1 MSTVSPTSVPSVDIS
16 SPELEA
22 IAQVVGY
29 YADGLRHGSVETL
42 QKAFH
47 PQAIMSGY
55 FNDDLM
61 LMPMEGFHDLVRSVP
76 APADS
81 GEPFRHEIKAVQV
94 TGQTAT
100 VEIAEYSFLG
110 HDFKTCFH
118 MIRMDGRWQIIS
130 KMFSTVGPAQRS

>member
-1 MSTVSPTSVPSVDIS
+1 MSTVSPAGVPSIDIS

-22 IAQVVGY
+22 IARVVGY
-29 YADGLRHGSVETL
+29 YAEGLRHGSVETL

-61 LMPMEGFHDLVRSVP
+61 LMPMEGFHELVRSVP
-76 APADS
+76 APAS
-81 GEPFRHEIKAVQV
+81 TGEPFRHEIKAVQV
-94 TGQTAT
+94 TGATAT

-110 HDFKTCFH
+110 HDFRTCFH
-118 MIRMDGRWQIIS
+118 LIKVDDRWQIIS
-130 KMFSTVGPAQRS
+130 KLFSTLGPAQQG